1 MNESLQY
8 IRQAIITRLTNSVT
22 FNGSYV
28 PIYNRLPSS
37 SEEPYVKVYSLAHRE
52 IDQNATSF
60 TSLCETRI
68 EVFTAFD
75 ADDGGEYQ
83 SNSITDQIINLIR
96 TRSAGYYDLSS
107 HNFSVYTCEIESIKY
122 SEKEE
127 NDKTYF
133 KSLITISNRI
143 QKI

>member
-1 MNESLQY
+1 MNEALQY
-8 IRQAIITRLTNSVT
+8 IRQAIITRLTNAIT
-22 FNGSYV
+22 FNGSNV
-28 PIYNRLPSS
+28 PIYNRVPSTAV
-37 SEEPYVKVYSLAHRE
+37 EPYIKIYSLSHIE

-60 TSLCETRI
+60 NSLCETRI
-68 EVFTAFD
+68 DVLTAFG

-83 SNSITDQIINLIR
+83 SNSITNQIINLIR
-96 TRSAGYYDLSS
+96 TRSGGYYNLSS
-107 HNFSVYTCEIESIKY
+107 DNFSVYTCEVESIKY

-133 KSLITISNRI
+133 KSHITISNRL